1 MCGRIVFS
9 KRTAWGID
17 VSAVRGVQPS
27 DGDGFRRL
35 TQRLVTENRKVLRVK
50 RISMLFMM
58 VTTFTLVLLLS
69 TPLPA
74 MAQTPAEHLIYF
86 GVPSGPGGTYACNSG
101 PPFVSEL
108 GSGQDNCTFNQS
120 GAPANLVCDTLTSI
134 TFVPVEPEVPW
145 LPELEAHGFL
155 CH

>member
-1 MCGRIVFS
+1 MFS

-58 VTTFTLVLLLS
+58 VTAFTVVLLLS

-86 GVPSGPGGTYACNSG
+86 AVPNGLGGTYACNSG
-101 PPFVSEL
+101 PPFVSGL
-108 GSGQDNCTFNQS
+108 GSGEDNCTFYQS
-120 GAPANLVCDTLTSI
+120 GAPANLVCDTLTTI
-134 TFVPVEPEVPW
+134 TFVPATPEVPW

>member
-1 MCGRIVFS
+1 MFS
-9 KRTAWGID
+9 KRTAWVID

-27 DGDGFRRL
+27 EGDNFRRL

-58 VTTFTLVLLLS
+58 VTAFTLVLLLS

-86 GVPSGPGGTYACNSG
+86 AVPNGPGGTYACNSG
-101 PPFVSEL
+101 PPFVSGL
-108 GSGQDNCTFNQS
+108 GSGEDNCTFYQS
-120 GAPANLVCDTLTSI
+120 GAPADLVCDTLTTI
-134 TFVPVEPEVPW
+134 AFVPAVPEVPW
-145 LPELEAHGFL
+145 LPELEANGFL